1 MSNSPISTRGLRVWT
16 DWFELFP
23 GCSNLSFIQ
32 KCPHCGGAFMTGEA
46 KGRNPEPGESYTPGV
61 FTGRLSFPELKKA
74 FLELEARVENDTS
87 GIKFPFS
94 LSLIQG
100 FNDAFRE
107 VDDECFADVE
117 DGTFTRVRTAADR
130 QIHRSTIDRLLA
142 TLLPET
148 DENKVFIAE
157 MLRETGRFKE
167 CLDLLDEIKDT
178 QSVKLHYAPK
188 HIETIRQRALVL
200 DDKVAEFDISDEK
213 IMVVAP

>member
-1 MSNSPISTRGLRVWT
+1 
-16 DWFELFP
+16 
-23 GCSNLSFIQ
+23 
-32 KCPHCGGAFMTGEA
+32 MTGEA
-46 KGRNPEPGESYTPGV
+46 KCRNPEPGEIYTPGV

-74 FLELEARVENDTS
+74 FLELEARVENDTR
-87 GIKFPFS
+87 GIKFPLS

-107 VDDECFADVE
+107 VDDECFSDVE
-117 DGTFTRVRTAADR
+117 DGTFTRIRTAADR
-130 QIHRSTIDRLLA
+130 EIHRSTIDRLLA

-167 CLDLLDEIKDT
+167 CLGMLDEIKDT
-178 QSVKLHYAPK
+178 QSVKLHYATK
-188 HIETIRQRALVL
+188 HIETIRQRALAL